1 MMQGGGFAH
10 RTNSPSELRTHDKQ
24 NALNNSP
31 SISEITSFG
40 LWMQKSGYRPST
52 IRSAVGSLKAIARRT
67 SLTSPET
74 VKTYMESGTFSQNR
88 KQTVYEHLTRF
99 YKWKCAPFNAPR

>member
-1 MMQGGGFAH
+1 
-10 RTNSPSELRTHDKQ
+10 
-24 NALNNSP
+24 
-31 SISEITSFG
+31 
-40 LWMQKSGYRPST
+40 
-52 IRSAVGSLKAIARRT
+52 VGSLKAIARRT